1 MNYTFLLINLGLL
14 LIPFLFAIDKNN
26 FGLAQIGKALLP
38 SFLVSIIFS
47 GLALLLTV
55 LLVWQFNGIY
65 VMGINYQTY
74 PIEQSL
80 FFFSFSFAGL
90 SIYQYL
96 NEKFPNNKLQQFSLT
111 ASNLV
116 LGVCV
121 AILFFAYGKWY
132 TATTFGILFGFLL
145 YVEYVNKLRFMYR
158 FYRAY
163 AASLIPFAVC
173 YGLIVSLPITTYLPA
188 ETLKMNVANIP
199 MENFFLIMAMLLM
212 AVYFLEWFKAKKQS
226 A

>member
-1 MNYTFLLINLGLL
+1 MNYTFLLINLCLL
-14 LIPFLFAIDKNN
+14 LFPFLFAIDKKS
-26 FGLAQIGKALLP
+26 FGLAQIKGALLP
-38 SFLVSIIFS
+38 SFLVAIIFS

-55 LLVWQFNGIY
+55 LTVWQFNGVY
-65 VMGINYQTY
+65 VMGANYKTF
-74 PIEQSL
+74 PIEQSM

-96 NEKFPNNKLQQFSLT
+96 NQKFPNNNLQQFSLT

-121 AILFFAYGKWY
+121 AILFFGYSKWY
-132 TATTFGILFGFLL
+132 TAITFGTLFGLLL
-145 YVEYVNKLRFMYR
+145 YIEYVNKLRFMYR

-163 AASLIPFAVC
+163 GLSLVPFALC
-173 YGLIVSLPITTYLPA
+173 YAIMSSLPIVSYLPA
-188 ETLKMNVANIP
+188 ETLKMNIAHIP
-199 MENFFLIMAMLLM
+199 IENFFFTMAMFLL
-212 AVYFLEWFKAKKQS
+212 AVYFFELFKAKQHT